1 MIGAIIGDIIG
12 SPFEF
17 NNYRAKDFDF
27 FAPGCYVTD
36 DSIMTIAI
44 GGGLLACKE
53 KGLLAFDKYHQLTWK
68 QEEEIAEIVVKF
80 MKMIGRPYDD
90 CGYGSHFY
98 QWMYSDDEIGYNS
111 CGNGSAMRISSV
123 GEMANDIGEVK
134 VLSRIVTMVS
144 HNHIEGLKGAEATA
158 VAVFMAKH
166 GASMDDIERVI
177 NDEYYP
183 IGFTIDKLRETY
195 KFDGTCQGT
204 VPQALQCFF
213 ESTDYVD
220 CIRNCIS
227 IGGDSDTIAAI
238 AGGVAAAY
246 YGVPSELKEATEAC
260 LDERLRKIYDEFERR
275 YPTKVV

>member
-17 NNYRAKDFDF
+17 NNYRAYRAKDFDF

-44 GGGLLACKE
+44 GGGLLDCKE

-80 MKMIGRPYDD
+80 MKMLGRPYDD

-144 HNHIEGLKGAEATA
+144 HNHIEGL
-158 VAVFMAKH
+158 
-166 GASMDDIERVI
+166 
-177 NDEYYP
+177 
-183 IGFTIDKLRETY
+183 
-195 KFDGTCQGT
+195 
-204 VPQALQCFF
+204 
-213 ESTDYVD
+213 
-220 CIRNCIS
+220 
-227 IGGDSDTIAAI
+227 
-238 AGGVAAAY
+238 
-246 YGVPSELKEATEAC
+246 
-260 LDERLRKIYDEFERR
+260 
-275 YPTKVV
+275 